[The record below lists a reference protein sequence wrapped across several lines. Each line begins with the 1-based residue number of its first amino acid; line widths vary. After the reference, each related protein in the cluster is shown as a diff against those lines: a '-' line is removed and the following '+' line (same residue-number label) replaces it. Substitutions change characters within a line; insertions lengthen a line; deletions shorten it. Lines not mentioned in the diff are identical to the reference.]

1 MEGGCHFGERRND
14 FFGVSKEETIFSV
27 FRRHNCLICPPLLKS
42 DEAHVAHLIESIS
55 LKEHE
60 FLSGLKIVAFLA

>member
-1 MEGGCHFGERRND
+1 MSLWRKKKR
-14 FFGVSKEETIFSV
+14 FFRCFVV
-27 FRRHNCLICPPLLKS
+27 

-60 FLSGLKIVAFLA
+60 FLSGLKVVAFLA